1 MVKMITAFFLIFAFF
16 VFGIDLVRKMN
27 NQEKLSL
34 TKMLAY
40 GILCSVITM
49 VVIAS
54 IVLIF

>member
-16 VFGIDLVRKMN
+16 VFSIDIVRKMT
-27 NQEKLSL
+27 NQEKISL

-40 GILCSVITM
+40 GIVCTVITM
-49 VVIAS
+49 IVITS